1 MAGTLNVYVAA
12 TMVVDGTKTTI
23 GSTNTPI
30 AITVTGVKHEN
41 TLSLAANTTKEL
53 LRVGTADGDDIADFD
68 FLYVVCSTNATL
80 EIQGTT
86 AADNS
91 LVALKASTPFILSLD
106 DTSAYH
112 ASARI
117 VPASAAAQNIAKI
130 YIRTT
135 GTATAYVLAIT

>member
-1 MAGTLNVYVAA
+1 MAGTLNVYDAA
-12 TMVVDGTKTTI
+12 VLVVDGVRTTI
-23 GSTNTPI
+23 GSTTIPI
-30 AITVTGVKHEN
+30 SITVSGVKHEN
-41 TLSLAANTTKEL
+41 TLSLSANTTKEL
-53 LRVGTADGDDIADFD
+53 LRVGTADGDDISDFD
-68 FLYVVCSTNATL
+68 FLHIVCSTNATL

-91 LVALKASTPFILSLD
+91 LVAIKANIPFRLFLD

-117 VPASAAAQNIAKI
+117 VPASAAVQNISKI

-135 GTATAYVLAIT
+135 ATATAYVLAIT